1 MEMSI
6 GNKEKIAICLKYRR
20 DSVNKL
26 AGFYELAKMNIPS
39 VPWKEYKRETVFDKD
54 ILWTVRTAVY
64 EGNDHNLPRAVG
76 VDYEEAKESGD
87 KFLSDLKD
95 KGIVIYYPYF
105 TAEKSGVIDIR
116 RDKTVIEAVRGD
128 LWNLVTYGKR
138 DVTLIYQNGSNTAY
152 GDGSLLNQNET
163 EELLR
168 YGDIAERYCRDEI
181 SQGKAIILE
190 WSYAYLSDIN
200 KKPVGERYIVFYELR
215 SV

>member
-1 MEMSI
+1 M
-6 GNKEKIAICLKYRR
+6 
-20 DSVNKL
+20 NKL
-26 AGFYELAKMNIPS
+26 TGFYELAKMNIPS
-39 VPWKEYKRETVFDKD
+39 VPWKEYKRDTVFDKD

-76 VDYEEAKESGD
+76 VDYKEAKDSGD
-87 KFLSDLKD
+87 RFLGDLND

-105 TAEKSGVIDIR
+105 TAEKSGVIDLR

-138 DVTLIYQNGSNTAY
+138 DVTIICENGGNTVN
-152 GDGSLLNQNET
+152 GDESLLSKNET
-163 EELLR
+163 EELLD
-168 YGDIAERYCRDEI
+168 YGIIAGRYCREEL

-200 KKPVGERYIVFYELR
+200 KKPLGKRYIVFYELR